1 VSDPLIAR
9 YARTAV
15 LAQNGVC
22 SPGLANGGSQF
33 AGHRDE
39 VTVADQSV
47 VAASEHIA
55 MGADSGPSPR
65 REGATPRQP
74 ADVVGQP
81 AAVTFWRVAARLGPN
96 RANMTSSGLL
106 RRRF

>member
-1 VSDPLIAR
+1 MKGLLHRERPSIDDHQRFEVSDLLIAR

-22 SPGLANGGSQF
+22 SPGLANSGSQF

-47 VAASEHIA
+47 VAASEHIV

-65 REGATPRQP
+65 REGPRP
-74 ADVVGQP
+74 DS
-81 AAVTFWRVAARLGPN
+81 RR
-96 RANMTSSGLL
+96 TSSGSPSP
-106 RRRF
+106 